1 MSESQSSPIKEPSGF
16 IEKIALQLRLTHGM
30 EIARRY
36 LAMNAFD
43 GVLPVLGI
51 LMGGLI
57 AMTHQNPI
65 FVYET
70 SFLAIVGSSF
80 AMLVSGI
87 TSSYLTEGAERKRD
101 ILELE
106 KSLLR
111 DLEGTAISEASKTT
125 TIIVSLINGLSPSLT
140 ALLTIIPMLLP
151 VFNIVSIELSFV
163 FSIIVGMVVLFLLGS
178 FLGKISKTNIVLYG
192 VKTLAAGFIVV
203 IMMWL
208 FSLIS

>member
-1 MSESQSSPIKEPSGF
+1 MSDSQSSPIKEPSGF